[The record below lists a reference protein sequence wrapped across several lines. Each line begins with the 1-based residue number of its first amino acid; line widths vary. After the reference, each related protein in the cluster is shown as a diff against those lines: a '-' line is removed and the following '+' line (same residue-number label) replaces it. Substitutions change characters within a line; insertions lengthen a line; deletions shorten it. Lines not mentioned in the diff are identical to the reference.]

1 MIKSIL
7 IAVASAFVAAPAIS
21 VPISQASLSNDTPPS
36 IVVSIVD
43 TPSSFYCRTKA
54 RSKYFELG
62 ARDISNE
69 DSNSQWAVVGRSR
82 SLVWCRGTQ
91 AIVIVTG
98 SNYTA
103 IDELRDELKKA
114 F

>member
-7 IAVASAFVAAPAIS
+7 VAAASVLVAAPAIS
-21 VPISQASLSNDTPPS
+21 APIERASLVNDTPPFIS
-36 IVVSIVD
+36 ASVVD

-62 ARDISNE
+62 AREISNE
-69 DSNSQWAVVGRSR
+69 DSNSQWAIVGRNR
-82 SLVWCRGTQ
+82 ALIWCRGSQ
-91 AIVIVTG
+91 AIIIVTG
-98 SNYTA
+98 SNSTA
-103 IDELRDELKKA
+103 IEELRDELKKA

>member
-7 IAVASAFVAAPAIS
+7 IAVASAFFAAPAIS
-21 VPISQASLSNDTPPS
+21 APIDQALPSTDVPPS
-36 IVVSIVD
+36 IAISVID
-43 TPSSFYCRTKA
+43 TPSAFYCRTKA

-69 DSNSQWAVVGRSR
+69 DTNSQWAVVGRNR
-82 SLVWCRGTQ
+82 VLVWCRGSQ
-91 AIVIVTG
+91 AIIVATG
-98 SNYTA
+98 PNYNT
-103 IDELRDELKKA
+103 IDELREELKKA